1 MNFLEFLV
9 ITYSFLAMII
19 FVLITAPRGMTEDNK
34 QRRIDKINSS
44 VGQPAF
50 QELQLSFYER
60 FISKGVKLFSGKL
73 SRFAPKKKNANKTKT
88 LEAIRKQLRY
98 AGIFM
103 EASDFQLIKQA
114 FLIGTVFLT
123 CIILIIVK
131 PEALIAL
138 LILIIG
144 VLIGVMGPTMYLRS
158 RVTSHQS
165 GIKKQLPDAMDLL
178 CVCIEA
184 GLGFDAALLKVSQK
198 LRGPFIDELLI
209 VYREI
214 QMGRTRREALQN
226 LCDATNL
233 DELKTFASAL
243 VQAEQ
248 LGIPINNVMRAQSE
262 QLRTERSQQAKEK
275 GMKASIKML
284 LPMLLFIFPV
294 VFIILM
300 GPTVMNII
308 ETF

>member
-1 MNFLEFLV
+1 MEFLV
-9 ITYSFLAMII
+9 IAYSFLAFIAV
-19 FVLITAPRGMTEDNK
+19 VLLASPTGQKMDKK
-34 QRRIDKINSS
+34 QRRIERINNS
-44 VGQPAF
+44 VGQPIYK
-50 QELQLSFYER
+50 ELELSFYER
-60 FISKGVKLFSGKL
+60 FLGKGIKSLSEKVGKL
-73 SRFAPKKKNANKTKT
+73 LPQKKNANKTKT

-103 EASDFQLIKQA
+103 EPSDFQFIKYA
-114 FLIGTVFLT
+114 FLVGAVFLT
-123 CIILIIVK
+123 LIILLVVK
-131 PEALIAL
+131 TEMLISL
-138 LILIIG
+138 LILMVG
-144 VLIGVMGPTMYLRS
+144 VLVGVMGPTMYLRS
-158 RVTSHQS
+158 RVSSHQT
-165 GIKKQLPDAMDLL
+165 GIKKQLPDAMDML

-198 LRGPFIDELLI
+198 LKGPFIDELLI

-226 LCDATNL
+226 LCDSTNL

-262 QLRTERSQQAKEK
+262 QLRVERSQQAKEK

-300 GPTVMNII
+300 GPTVMNIL

>member
-1 MNFLEFLV
+1 MEFLV
-9 ITYSFLAMII
+9 IAYSFLAFIL
-19 FVLITAPRGMTEDNK
+19 FVLIASPIGMRNDKK
-34 QRRIDKINSS
+34 QSRIDKINDSA
-44 VGQPAF
+44 GQPAF
-50 QELQLSFYER
+50 QELQLSFYDR
-60 FISKGVKLFSGKL
+60 FIAKGVKKVSEKL
-73 SRFAPKKKNANKTKT
+73 GRFAPKKKNANKTKT
-88 LEAIRKQLRY
+88 LEAIRKELRY

-103 EASDFQLIKQA
+103 EATDFQFIKKA
-114 FLIGTVFLT
+114 FLIGAVFITV
-123 CIILIIVK
+123 IVMIVVK
-131 PEALIAL
+131 PEMQIAL
-138 LILIIG
+138 LILLVGIT
-144 VLIGVMGPTMYLRS
+144 IGVMGPTLYLRS
-158 RVTSHQS
+158 RVSSHQT

-198 LRGPFIDELLI
+198 LSGPFIDELMI

-262 QLRTERSQQAKEK
+262 QLRVERSQQAKEK

-284 LPMLLFIFPV
+284 VPMLLFVFPV

>member
-1 MNFLEFLV
+1 MSFLELLV
-9 ITYSFLAMII
+9 IAYSFLAFIAV
-19 FVLITAPRGMTEDNK
+19 VLIASPWGKRMDSK
-34 QRRIDKINSS
+34 QTRIDRINNS
-44 VGQPAF
+44 VGQPIYK
-50 QELQLSFYER
+50 ELDSSFYDR
-60 FISKGVKLFSGKL
+60 FIGKGVKAVSEKL
-73 SRFAPKKKNANKTKT
+73 SRFAPKKKNANKTKQ

-103 EASDFQLIKQA
+103 EPTDFQFIKYA
-114 FLIGTVFLT
+114 FLIGAVGLT
-123 CIILIIVK
+123 LVRVLAVK
-131 PEALIAL
+131 MEALIML
-138 LILIIG
+138 LVLMIG
-144 VLIGVMGPTMYLRS
+144 VLVGVMGPTMYLRS
-158 RVTSHQS
+158 RVSSHQT

-198 LRGPFIDELLI
+198 LKGPFIDELLI

-226 LCDATNL
+226 LCEATNL

-262 QLRTERSQQAKEK
+262 QLRIERSQQAKEK

-300 GPTVMNII
+300 GPTVLNII
-308 ETF
+308 DTF

>member
-1 MNFLEFLV
+1 MEFLV
-9 ITYSFLAMII
+9 IAYSFLAFILV
-19 FVLITAPRGMTEDNK
+19 VLIASPKGMQNDKK
-34 QRRIDKINSS
+34 QSRIDKINNT
-44 VGQPAF
+44 VGQPVY

-60 FISKGVKLFSGKL
+60 FLGKGIKKISEKL
-73 SRFAPKKKNANKTKT
+73 SRFAPKKKNANKNKT
-88 LEAIRKQLRY
+88 LEAIKKQLRY

-103 EASDFQLIKQA
+103 EPSDFQFIKYA
-114 FLIGTVFLT
+114 FLIGVIFLT
-123 CIILIIVK
+123 LIIIVAVDME
-131 PEALIAL
+131 PMIMLLVLMCGAL
-138 LILIIG
+138 L
-144 VLIGVMGPTMYLRS
+144 GVMGPTMYLRS
-158 RVTSHQS
+158 RVTSHQT

-184 GLGFDAALLKVSQK
+184 GLSFDAALLKVSQK
-198 LRGPFIDELLI
+198 LSGPFIDELLI

-248 LGIPINNVMRAQSE
+248 LGIPINNVMKAQSE
-262 QLRTERSQQAKEK
+262 QLRVERSQQAKEK

-284 LPMLLFIFPV
+284 VPMLLFIFPV

>member
-1 MNFLEFLV
+1 MEFLV
-9 ITYSFLAMII
+9 IAYSFLAFIAV
-19 FVLITAPRGMTEDNK
+19 VLVASPWGVRNDRK
-34 QRRIDKINSS
+34 QSRIDKINNS
-44 VGQPAF
+44 VGQPVF
-50 QELQLSFYER
+50 QELQLSFYDR
-60 FISKGVKLFSGKL
+60 VLGKSVKKISEKL
-73 SRFAPKKKNANKTKT
+73 SRFAPKKKNSNKTKT

-98 AGIFM
+98 AGMFM
-103 EASDFQLIKQA
+103 DPADFQFIKYA
-114 FLIGTVFLT
+114 FLIGTVFVT
-123 CIILIIVK
+123 LIIIIAV
-131 PEALIAL
+131 EMDALIML
-138 LILIIG
+138 L
-144 VLIGVMGPTMYLRS
+144 VLVCGLLLGVMGPTMYLRS
-158 RVTSHQS
+158 RVSSHQT

-184 GLGFDAALLKVSQK
+184 GLSFDAALLKVSQK
-198 LRGPFIDELLI
+198 LSGPFIDELLI

-226 LCDATNL
+226 LCEATNL

-248 LGIPINNVMRAQSE
+248 LGIPINNVMKAQSE
-262 QLRTERSQQAKEK
+262 QLRVERSQQAKEK

-284 LPMLLFIFPV
+284 VPMLLFIFPV

-300 GPTVMNII
+300 GPTVMNIM

>member
-1 MNFLEFLV
+1 MEFLV
-9 ITYSFLAMII
+9 IAYSFLAFIAV
-19 FVLITAPRGMTEDNK
+19 VLLASPTGQKMDKK
-34 QRRIDKINSS
+34 QRRIERINNS
-44 VGQPAF
+44 VGQPIYK
-50 QELQLSFYER
+50 ELELSFYER
-60 FISKGVKLFSGKL
+60 FLGKGIKSLSEKVGKL
-73 SRFAPKKKNANKTKT
+73 LPQKKNANKTKT

-103 EASDFQLIKQA
+103 EPSDFQFIKYA
-114 FLIGTVFLT
+114 FLVGAVFLT
-123 CIILIIVK
+123 LIIMLVVK
-131 PEALIAL
+131 TEMLISL
-138 LILIIG
+138 LILMVG
-144 VLIGVMGPTMYLRS
+144 VLVGVMGPTMYLRS
-158 RVTSHQS
+158 RVSSHQT
-165 GIKKQLPDAMDLL
+165 GIKKQLPDAMDML

-198 LRGPFIDELLI
+198 LKGPFIDELLI

-226 LCDATNL
+226 LCDSTNL

-262 QLRTERSQQAKEK
+262 QLRVERSQQAKEK

-300 GPTVMNII
+300 GPTVMNIL

>member
-1 MNFLEFLV
+1 MEFLV
-9 ITYSFLAMII
+9 IAYSFLAFIAV
-19 FVLITAPRGMTEDNK
+19 VLLASPTGQKMDKK
-34 QRRIDKINSS
+34 QRRIERINNS
-44 VGQPAF
+44 VGQPIYK
-50 QELQLSFYER
+50 ELELSFYER
-60 FISKGVKLFSGKL
+60 FLGKGIKSLSEKVGKL
-73 SRFAPKKKNANKTKT
+73 LPQKKNANKTKT

-103 EASDFQLIKQA
+103 EPSDFQFIKYA
-114 FLIGTVFLT
+114 FLVGAVFLT
-123 CIILIIVK
+123 LIILLVVK
-131 PEALIAL
+131 TELLISL
-138 LILIIG
+138 LILMVG
-144 VLIGVMGPTMYLRS
+144 VLVGVMGPTMYLRS
-158 RVTSHQS
+158 RVTSHQT
-165 GIKKQLPDAMDLL
+165 GIKKQLPDAMDML

-198 LRGPFIDELLI
+198 LKGPFIDELLI

-226 LCDATNL
+226 LCDSTNL

-262 QLRTERSQQAKEK
+262 QLRVERSQQAKEK

-300 GPTVMNII
+300 GPTVMNIL

>member
-1 MNFLEFLV
+1 MEFLV
-9 ITYSFLAMII
+9 ITYSFLAFII
-19 FVLITAPRGMTEDNK
+19 FVLIASPFGIRNDHK
-34 QRRIDKINSS
+34 QNRIDKINSS
-44 VGQPAF
+44 IGQPAF
-50 QELQLSFYER
+50 QELQLSFYDR
-60 FISKGVKLFSGKL
+60 FIAKGVKNVSEKL
-73 SRFAPKKKNANKTKT
+73 GRFAPKKKNANKTKT

-103 EASDFQLIKQA
+103 EASDFQFIKTA
-114 FLIGTVFLT
+114 FLIGAVFLT
-123 CIILIIVK
+123 GIIVIIIK
-131 PEALIAL
+131 PEAMIAL
-138 LILIIG
+138 LILVIG
-144 VLIGVMGPTMYLRS
+144 ITVGVMGPTMYLRS
-158 RVTSHQS
+158 RVSGHQT

-198 LRGPFIDELLI
+198 LKGPFIDELLI

-262 QLRTERSQQAKEK
+262 QLRIERSQQAKEK

-300 GPTVMNII
+300 GPTVMNIM

>member
-1 MNFLEFLV
+1 MEFLV
-9 ITYSFLAMII
+9 IAYSFLAFIAV
-19 FVLITAPRGMTEDNK
+19 VLIAAPLGVRNDRK
-34 QRRIDKINSS
+34 QSRIDKINNS
-44 VGQPAF
+44 VGQPVF
-50 QELQLSFYER
+50 QELQLSFYDR
-60 FISKGVKLFSGKL
+60 VLGKSIKKISEKL
-73 SRFAPKKKNANKTKT
+73 SRFAPKKKNSNKTKT

-98 AGIFM
+98 AGMFM
-103 EASDFQLIKQA
+103 DPADFQFIKYA
-114 FLIGTVFLT
+114 FLIGTVFVT
-123 CIILIIVK
+123 MIIIVAVDM
-131 PEALIAL
+131 EALIML
-138 LILIIG
+138 L
-144 VLIGVMGPTMYLRS
+144 VLVCGLLLGVMGPTMYLRS
-158 RVTSHQS
+158 RVSSHQT

-184 GLGFDAALLKVSQK
+184 GLSFDAALLKVSQK
-198 LRGPFIDELLI
+198 LNGPFIDELLI

-226 LCDATNL
+226 LCEATNL

-248 LGIPINNVMRAQSE
+248 LGIPINNVMKAQSE
-262 QLRTERSQQAKEK
+262 QLRVERSQQAKEK

-284 LPMLLFIFPV
+284 VPMLLFIFPV

-300 GPTVMNII
+300 GPTVMNIL

>member
-1 MNFLEFLV
+1 MEFLV
-9 ITYSFLAMII
+9 IAYSFLAFVIV
-19 FVLITAPRGMTEDNK
+19 VLIASPIGRRNDRK
-34 QRRIDKINSS
+34 QSRIDKINNS
-44 VGQPAF
+44 VGQPVF
-50 QELQLSFYER
+50 QELQLSFYDR
-60 FISKGVKLFSGKL
+60 VLGKGIKKISEKL

-98 AGIFM
+98 AGMFM
-103 EASDFQLIKQA
+103 DPADFQFIKYA
-114 FLIGTVFLT
+114 FLIGVVFLT
-123 CIILIIVK
+123 LIIIIAVEM
-131 PEALIAL
+131 EALIML
-138 LILIIG
+138 LVFVCG
-144 VLIGVMGPTMYLRS
+144 VLLGVMGPTMYLRS
-158 RVTSHQS
+158 RVSSHQT

-184 GLGFDAALLKVSQK
+184 GLSFDAALLKVSQK
-198 LRGPFIDELLI
+198 LSGPFIDELLI

-226 LCDATNL
+226 LCEATNL

-248 LGIPINNVMRAQSE
+248 LGIPINNVMKAQSE
-262 QLRTERSQQAKEK
+262 QLRVERSQQAKEK

-284 LPMLLFIFPV
+284 VPMLFFIFPV

>member
-1 MNFLEFLV
+1 MEFLV
-9 ITYSFLAMII
+9 IAYSFLAFILV
-19 FVLITAPRGMTEDNK
+19 VLIASPRGMQNDKK
-34 QRRIDKINSS
+34 QSRIDKINNT

-60 FISKGVKLFSGKL
+60 FLGKGIKRISEKL

-88 LEAIRKQLRY
+88 LEAIKKQLRY

-103 EASDFQLIKQA
+103 EPTDFQFIKYA
-114 FLIGTVFLT
+114 FLIGVIFLT
-123 CIILIIVK
+123 LIIIVAVDME
-131 PEALIAL
+131 PLIMLLVLMCGAL
-138 LILIIG
+138 LGI
-144 VLIGVMGPTMYLRS
+144 MGPTMYLRS
-158 RVTSHQS
+158 RVSSHQT

-184 GLGFDAALLKVSQK
+184 GLSFDAALLKVSQK
-198 LRGPFIDELLI
+198 LSGPFIDELLI

-248 LGIPINNVMRAQSE
+248 LGIPINNVMKAQSE
-262 QLRTERSQQAKEK
+262 QLRVERSQQAKEK

-284 LPMLLFIFPV
+284 VPMLLFIFPV

-300 GPTVMNII
+300 GPTVMNIL

>member
-1 MNFLEFLV
+1 MEFLV
-9 ITYSFLAMII
+9 IAYSFLAFILI
-19 FVLITAPRGMTEDNK
+19 VLLASPAGQRMDKK
-34 QRRIDKINSS
+34 QKRIERINNS
-44 VGQPAF
+44 VGQPVYK
-50 QELQLSFYER
+50 ELELSFYER
-60 FISKGVKLFSGKL
+60 FLGKGIKGISAKISKFL
-73 SRFAPKKKNANKTKT
+73 PQKKNANKTKT

-103 EASDFQLIKQA
+103 EPSDFQFIKYA
-114 FLIGTVFLT
+114 FLVGALFLT
-123 CIILIIVK
+123 LVIMLVVK
-131 PEALIAL
+131 AEALISL
-138 LILIIG
+138 LILMVG

-158 RVTSHQS
+158 RVSSHQM
-165 GIKKQLPDAMDLL
+165 GIKKQLPDAMDML

-198 LRGPFIDELLI
+198 LKGPFIDELMI

-214 QMGRTRREALQN
+214 QMGRTRREALQS
-226 LCDATNL
+226 LCDSTNL

-262 QLRTERSQQAKEK
+262 QLRVERSQQAKEK

-300 GPTVMNII
+300 GPTVMNIM

>member
-1 MNFLEFLV
+1 MEFLV
-9 ITYSFLAMII
+9 IAYSFLAFILV
-19 FVLITAPRGMTEDNK
+19 VLIASPIGARNDKMK
-34 QRRIDKINSS
+34 SRIDKINSS
-44 VGQPAF
+44 IGQPAF
-50 QELQLSFYER
+50 REMELSFYDR
-60 FISKGVKLFSGKL
+60 FIAKGVRAVSEKLGK
-73 SRFAPKKKNANKTKT
+73 FAPKKKNANKTKT

-103 EASDFQLIKQA
+103 EASDFQFIKKA

-123 CIILIIVK
+123 YVILLIVK
-131 PEALIAL
+131 LDALITL
-138 LILIIG
+138 LIFVIG
-144 VLIGVMGPTMYLRS
+144 VLIGVMGPTLYLRS
-158 RVTSHQS
+158 RVSSHQS

-198 LRGPFIDELLI
+198 LSGPFIDELLI

-262 QLRTERSQQAKEK
+262 QLRVERSQQAKEK

>member
-1 MNFLEFLV
+1 MEFLV
-9 ITYSFLAMII
+9 IAYSFLAFILV
-19 FVLITAPRGMTEDNK
+19 VLIASPWGVRNDKK
-34 QRRIDKINSS
+34 QSRIDKINNS
-44 VGQPAF
+44 VGQPVF
-50 QELQLSFYER
+50 KELQFSFYDR
-60 FISKGVKLFSGKL
+60 FLGKGVKAVSEKL
-73 SRFAPKKKNANKTKT
+73 GRFAPKRKKANKTKQ

-103 EASDFQLIKQA
+103 EAADFQFIKYA
-114 FLIGTVFLT
+114 FLIGAVFLT
-123 CIILIIVK
+123 LIIILAVK
-131 PEALIAL
+131 PDAMIML
-138 LILIIG
+138 LILVTG
-144 VLIGVMGPTMYLRS
+144 VLIGIMGPTMYLRS
-158 RVTSHQS
+158 RVSSHQT

-198 LRGPFIDELLI
+198 LKGPFIDELLI

-262 QLRTERSQQAKEK
+262 QLRIERSQQAKEK

>member
-1 MNFLEFLV
+1 MEILV
-9 ITYSFLAMII
+9 ITYSFLAFILAVII
-19 FVLITAPRGMTEDNK
+19 ATPLGK
-34 QRRIDKINSS
+34 RIDRKQSRIDRINNS
-44 VGQPAF
+44 VPQPVF

-60 FISKGVKLFSGKL
+60 FVGKGIKAISEKLG
-73 SRFAPKKKNANKTKT
+73 RFAPKKKKQNKTKT
-88 LEAIRKQLRY
+88 LEAIRKQLRF
-98 AGIFM
+98 AGMFM
-103 EASDFQLIKQA
+103 DPADFQFIKQA
-114 FLIGTVFLT
+114 FLIGTVFVTL
-123 CIILIIVK
+123 VVV
-131 PEALIAL
+131 IAVDMSPMIML
-138 LILIIG
+138 LVLAIG
-144 VLIGVMGPTMYLRS
+144 VLLGVMGPTMYLRS
-158 RVTSHQS
+158 RVSGHQN
-165 GIKKQLPDAMDLL
+165 GIKKQLPDAMDML

-198 LRGPFIDELLI
+198 LSGPFIDELMI

-248 LGIPINNVMRAQSE
+248 LGIPINNVMRSQSE
-262 QLRTERSQQAKEK
+262 QLRVERSQAAKEK

-284 LPMLLFIFPV
+284 IPMLLFIFPV

-300 GPTVMNII
+300 GPTVLNII

>member
-1 MNFLEFLV
+1 MEGLV
-9 ITYSFLAMII
+9 ITYSFLAFII
-19 FVLITAPRGMTEDNK
+19 VVLVATPWGKRMDKK
-34 QRRIDKINSS
+34 QNRIDKINNT
-44 VGQPAF
+44 VAQPAF
-50 QELQLSFYER
+50 QELELSFYER
-60 FISKGVKLFSGKL
+60 IIKKGMKSLGNKFEKFI
-73 SRFAPKKKNANKTKT
+73 PKKKGSNQSKS
-88 LEAIRKQLRY
+88 LDAIKKQLRF
-98 AGIFM
+98 AGM
-103 EASDFQLIKQA
+103 YMDPADFQFIKYM
-114 FLIGTVFLT
+114 FLIASVF
-123 CIILIIVK
+123 ISIIVMIVLDVAVMYK
-131 PEALIAL
+131 L
-138 LILIIG
+138 LILVIG
-144 VLIGVMGPTMYLRS
+144 AAIGVMGPTLFLKS
-158 RVTSHQS
+158 RVSAHQT

-184 GLGFDAALLKVSQK
+184 GLSFDAALLKVSQK
-198 LRGPFIDELLI
+198 LKGPFIEELLA

-226 LCDATNL
+226 LCEATNL

-284 LPMLLFIFPV
+284 LPMLIFIFPV

>member
-1 MNFLEFLV
+1 MEFLV
-9 ITYSFLAMII
+9 IAYSFLAFIG
-19 FVLITAPRGMTEDNK
+19 FVLLASPWGKKIDNK
-34 QRRIDKINSS
+34 QSRLEKISNTA
-44 VGQPAF
+44 GMPAF
-50 QELQLSFYER
+50 EELQLPLFER
-60 FISKGVKLFSGKL
+60 VFGKGIKAVSEKL
-73 SRFAPKKKNANKTKT
+73 SKFAPKKKNANKNKT

-98 AGIFM
+98 AGMFM
-103 EASDFQLIKQA
+103 DPADFQFIKYA
-114 FLIGTVFLT
+114 FLIGSVFVTL
-123 CIILIIVK
+123 IIMIIVK
-131 PEALIAL
+131 TDLAIKFLIFVSGIL
-138 LILIIG
+138 L
-144 VLIGVMGPTMYLRS
+144 GVMGPTMYLKS
-158 RVTSHQS
+158 RVTSHQT

-184 GLGFDAALLKVSQK
+184 GLSFDAALLKVSQK
-198 LRGPFIDELLI
+198 LKGPFIDELLI

-262 QLRTERSQQAKEK
+262 QLRIERSQQAKEK

-284 LPMLLFIFPV
+284 VPMLLFIFPV

-300 GPTVMNII
+300 GPTVLNIL

>member
-1 MNFLEFLV
+1 MEILV
-9 ITYSFLAMII
+9 ITYSFLAFILAVII
-19 FVLITAPRGMTEDNK
+19 ATPLGK
-34 QRRIDKINSS
+34 RIDRKQSRIDRINNS
-44 VGQPAF
+44 VPQPVF

-60 FISKGVKLFSGKL
+60 FVGKGIKAISEKLG
-73 SRFAPKKKNANKTKT
+73 RFAPKKKKQNKTKT
-88 LEAIRKQLRY
+88 LEVIRKQLRF
-98 AGIFM
+98 AGMFM
-103 EASDFQLIKQA
+103 DPADFQFIKQA
-114 FLIGTVFLT
+114 FLIGTVFVTL
-123 CIILIIVK
+123 VVV
-131 PEALIAL
+131 IAVDMSPMIML
-138 LILIIG
+138 LVLAIG
-144 VLIGVMGPTMYLRS
+144 VLLGVMGPTMYLRS
-158 RVTSHQS
+158 RVSGHQN
-165 GIKKQLPDAMDLL
+165 GIKKQLPDAMDML

-198 LRGPFIDELLI
+198 LSGPFIDELMI

-248 LGIPINNVMRAQSE
+248 LGIPINNVMRSQSE
-262 QLRTERSQQAKEK
+262 QLRVERSQAAKEK

-284 LPMLLFIFPV
+284 IPMLLFIFPV

-300 GPTVMNII
+300 GPTVLNII

>member
-1 MNFLEFLV
+1 MEFLV
-9 ITYSFLAMII
+9 IAYSFLAFILV
-19 FVLITAPRGMTEDNK
+19 VLIASPKGMQNDKK
-34 QRRIDKINSS
+34 QSRIDKINNT
-44 VGQPAF
+44 VGQPVY

-60 FISKGVKLFSGKL
+60 FLGKGIKKISEKL
-73 SRFAPKKKNANKTKT
+73 SRFAPKKKNANKNKT
-88 LEAIRKQLRY
+88 LEAIKKQLRY

-103 EASDFQLIKQA
+103 EPSDFQFIKYA
-114 FLIGTVFLT
+114 FLIGVIFLT
-123 CIILIIVK
+123 LIIIVAVDME
-131 PEALIAL
+131 PMIML
-138 LILIIG
+138 L
-144 VLIGVMGPTMYLRS
+144 VLMCGTLLGVMGPTMYLRS
-158 RVTSHQS
+158 RVTSHQT

-184 GLGFDAALLKVSQK
+184 GLSFDAALLKVSQK
-198 LRGPFIDELLI
+198 LSGPFIDELLI

-248 LGIPINNVMRAQSE
+248 LGIPINNVMKAQSE
-262 QLRTERSQQAKEK
+262 QLRVERSQQAKEK

-284 LPMLLFIFPV
+284 VPMLLFIFPV

>member
-1 MNFLEFLV
+1 MEILV
-9 ITYSFLAMII
+9 IAYSFLAFILV
-19 FVLITAPRGMTEDNK
+19 VLIASPWGRKNDQK
-34 QRRIDKINSS
+34 QSRIDKINNT
-44 VGQPAF
+44 VTQPVF
-50 QELQLSFYER
+50 QELQLSFYDR
-60 FISKGVKLFSGKL
+60 FLGKGIKKVSEKLN
-73 SRFAPKKKNANKTKT
+73 RFAPKKKNTNKTKA
-88 LEAIRKQLRY
+88 LEAIKKQLRY
-98 AGIFM
+98 AGLFM
-103 EASDFQLIKQA
+103 EAADFQFIKHA
-114 FLIGTVFLT
+114 FLIGVVFLT
-123 CIILIIVK
+123 VIIIIAVDMEPLIM
-131 PEALIAL
+131 L
-138 LILIIG
+138 L
-144 VLIGVMGPTMYLRS
+144 VLMCGLLLGVMGPTMYLKS
-158 RVTSHQS
+158 RVTSHQT

-184 GLGFDAALLKVSQK
+184 GLSFDAALLKVSQK
-198 LRGPFIDELLI
+198 LKGPFIDELLI

-262 QLRTERSQQAKEK
+262 QLRVERSQQAKEK

-284 LPMLLFIFPV
+284 VPMLLFIFPV

-300 GPTVMNII
+300 GPTVLNII

>member
-1 MNFLEFLV
+1 MEILV
-9 ITYSFLAMII
+9 ITYSFLAFILV
-19 FVLITAPRGMTEDNK
+19 VLIASPWGRKNDKK
-34 QRRIDKINSS
+34 QSRIDKINNT
-44 VGQPAF
+44 VTQPVF
-50 QELQLSFYER
+50 QELQLSFYDR
-60 FISKGVKLFSGKL
+60 FLGKGVKKVSEKL
-73 SRFAPKKKNANKTKT
+73 SRFAPKKKNVNKTKA
-88 LEAIRKQLRY
+88 LEAIKKQLRY

-103 EASDFQLIKQA
+103 EAADFQFIKQA
-114 FLIGTVFLT
+114 FLIGVVFLT
-123 CIILIIVK
+123 VIIIIAVDMEPLIM
-131 PEALIAL
+131 L
-138 LILIIG
+138 L
-144 VLIGVMGPTMYLRS
+144 VLMCGLLLGVMGPTMYLKS
-158 RVTSHQS
+158 RVTSHQT

-184 GLGFDAALLKVSQK
+184 GLSFDAALLKVSQK
-198 LRGPFIDELLI
+198 LKGPFIDELLI

-262 QLRTERSQQAKEK
+262 QLRVERSQQAKEK

-284 LPMLLFIFPV
+284 VPMLLFIFPV

>member
-1 MNFLEFLV
+1 MSFLELLV
-9 ITYSFLAMII
+9 ITYSFLAFILVI
-19 FVLITAPRGMTEDNK
+19 LIASPWGRKNDRK
-34 QRRIDKINSS
+34 QGRIDKINNS
-44 VGQPAF
+44 VAQPVF
-50 QELQLSFYER
+50 QELQLSFYDR
-60 FISKGVKLFSGKL
+60 FLGKGIKKISEKL

-88 LEAIRKQLRY
+88 LEAIGKQLRY

-103 EASDFQLIKQA
+103 EPSDFQFIKYA
-114 FLIGTVFLT
+114 FLIGVMFLT
-123 CIILIIVK
+123 VIIIIAVDMD
-131 PEALIAL
+131 PMVML
-138 LILIIG
+138 L
-144 VLIGVMGPTMYLRS
+144 VLMCGLLLGIMGPTMYLRS
-158 RVTSHQS
+158 RVTGHQS
-165 GIKKQLPDAMDLL
+165 GIRKQLPDAMDLL

-184 GLGFDAALLKVSQK
+184 GLSFDAALLKVSQK
-198 LRGPFIDELLI
+198 LSGPFIDELLI

-214 QMGRTRREALQN
+214 QMGRTRRAALQN

-262 QLRTERSQQAKEK
+262 QLRVERSQQAKEK

-284 LPMLLFIFPV
+284 VPMLLFIFPV

-300 GPTVMNII
+300 GPTVLNII
-308 ETF
+308 ENF

>member
-1 MNFLEFLV
+1 MEFLV
-9 ITYSFLAMII
+9 IAYSFLAFIAV
-19 FVLITAPRGMTEDNK
+19 VLVASPIGIKNDKK
-34 QRRIDKINSS
+34 QSRIDRINNS
-44 VGQPAF
+44 VGQPVF
-50 QELQLSFYER
+50 QELQLSFYDR
-60 FISKGVKLFSGKL
+60 FLGKGVKAVSEKL

-103 EASDFQLIKQA
+103 EATDFQFIKYA

-123 CIILIIVK
+123 VLIIVAVD

-138 LILIIG
+138 LILMIG
-144 VLIGVMGPTMYLRS
+144 VVVGVMGPTMYLRS
-158 RVTSHQS
+158 RVSSHQT

-198 LRGPFIDELLI
+198 LSGPFIDELLI

-262 QLRTERSQQAKEK
+262 QLRVERSQQAKEK

-284 LPMLLFIFPV
+284 VPMLLFIFPV

>member
-1 MNFLEFLV
+1 MEFLV
-9 ITYSFLAMII
+9 IAYSFLAFILV
-19 FVLITAPRGMTEDNK
+19 VLLASPTGQRMDKK
-34 QRRIDKINSS
+34 QRRIERINNS
-44 VGQPAF
+44 VGQPVYK
-50 QELQLSFYER
+50 ELELSFYER
-60 FISKGVKLFSGKL
+60 FLGKGIKSLSEKLGKL
-73 SRFAPKKKNANKTKT
+73 LPQKKNANKTKT

-103 EASDFQLIKQA
+103 DPSDFQFIKYA
-114 FLIGTVFLT
+114 FLIGAVFLT
-123 CIILIIVK
+123 LIILLVVK
-131 PEALIAL
+131 AEALISL
-138 LILIIG
+138 LILMVG
-144 VLIGVMGPTMYLRS
+144 VLVGVMGPTMYLRS
-158 RVTSHQS
+158 RVSSHQT
-165 GIKKQLPDAMDLL
+165 GIKKQLPDAMDML

-198 LRGPFIDELLI
+198 LKGPFIDELLI

-226 LCDATNL
+226 LCDSTNL

-248 LGIPINNVMRAQSE
+248 LGIPINNVMRAQSD
-262 QLRTERSQQAKEK
+262 QLRVERSQQAKEK

-300 GPTVMNII
+300 GPTVMNIM

>member
-1 MNFLEFLV
+1 MEFLV
-9 ITYSFLAMII
+9 IAYSFLAFII
-19 FVLITAPRGMTEDNK
+19 VVLIASPIGRRNDKK
-34 QRRIDKINSS
+34 QSRIDKINNS
-44 VGQPAF
+44 VGQPVF
-50 QELQLSFYER
+50 QELQLSFYDR
-60 FISKGVKLFSGKL
+60 FLGKGIRKVSEKL

-88 LEAIRKQLRY
+88 LEAIKKQLRY
-98 AGIFM
+98 AGMFM
-103 EASDFQLIKQA
+103 DPADFQFIKYA
-114 FLIGTVFLT
+114 FLIGVIFLT
-123 CIILIIVK
+123 LIIIIAVEM
-131 PEALIAL
+131 EALIML
-138 LILIIG
+138 L
-144 VLIGVMGPTMYLRS
+144 VLVCGLLLGVMGPTMYLRS
-158 RVTSHQS
+158 RVSSHQT

-184 GLGFDAALLKVSQK
+184 GLSFDAALLKVSQK
-198 LRGPFIDELLI
+198 LSGPFIDELLI

-248 LGIPINNVMRAQSE
+248 LGIPINNVMKAQSE
-262 QLRTERSQQAKEK
+262 QLRVERSQQAKEK

-284 LPMLLFIFPV
+284 VPMLLFIFPV

-300 GPTVMNII
+300 GPTVMNIM

>member
-1 MNFLEFLV
+1 MEFLV
-9 ITYSFLAMII
+9 IAYSFLAFILV
-19 FVLITAPRGMTEDNK
+19 VLIAAPVGIRNDKK
-34 QRRIDKINSS
+34 QKRIDKINDS

-50 QELQLSFYER
+50 QELQLSFYDR
-60 FISKGVKLFSGKL
+60 FIAKGVRFLSEKLG
-73 SRFAPKKKNANKTKT
+73 RFAPKKKNASRTKA
-88 LEAIRKQLRY
+88 LEAIRKELRY

-103 EASDFQLIKQA
+103 EASDFQFIKKA
-114 FLIGTVFLT
+114 FLIGAVALT
-123 CIILIIVK
+123 AVILIVVK
-131 PEALIAL
+131 PDALIAL
-138 LILIIG
+138 LILVIG
-144 VLIGVMGPTMYLRS
+144 LLIGVMGPTMYLRS
-158 RVTSHQS
+158 RVSSHQT

-198 LRGPFIDELLI
+198 LSGPFIDELMI

-262 QLRTERSQQAKEK
+262 QLRVERSQQAKEK

-300 GPTVMNII
+300 GPTVMNIL

>member
-1 MNFLEFLV
+1 MEFLV
-9 ITYSFLAMII
+9 IAYSFLAFILV
-19 FVLITAPRGMTEDNK
+19 VLIASPHGMQNDKK
-34 QRRIDKINSS
+34 QSRIDKINNA

-60 FISKGVKLFSGKL
+60 FLGKGIKKISEKL
-73 SRFAPKKKNANKTKT
+73 SRFAPKKKNANKNKT
-88 LEAIRKQLRY
+88 LEAIKKQLRY

-103 EASDFQLIKQA
+103 EPSDFQFIKYA
-114 FLIGTVFLT
+114 FLIGVIFLT
-123 CIILIIVK
+123 LIIIVAVDM
-131 PEALIAL
+131 ELMIMLLVLVCGAL
-138 LILIIG
+138 L
-144 VLIGVMGPTMYLRS
+144 GVMGPTMYLRS
-158 RVTSHQS
+158 RVSSHQT

-184 GLGFDAALLKVSQK
+184 GLSFDAALLKVSQK
-198 LRGPFIDELLI
+198 LSGPFIDELLI

-248 LGIPINNVMRAQSE
+248 LGIPINNVMKAQSE
-262 QLRTERSQQAKEK
+262 QLRIERSQQAKEK

-284 LPMLLFIFPV
+284 VPMLLFVFPV

-300 GPTVMNII
+300 GPTVMNIL

>member
-1 MNFLEFLV
+1 MEILV
-9 ITYSFLAMII
+9 IAYSLLAFII
-19 FVLITAPRGMTEDNK
+19 VVIVASPWGRKNDKK
-34 QRRIDKINSS
+34 QSRIDKINNS
-44 VGQPAF
+44 VAQPAF

-60 FISKGVKLFSGKL
+60 FFGKGVKFLSEKL
-73 SRFAPKKKNANKTKT
+73 DGFVPKKKNSNKTKN

-103 EASDFQLIKQA
+103 EPSDFQFIKYA
-114 FLIGTVFLT
+114 V
-123 CIILIIVK
+123 
-131 PEALIAL
+131 LIASVFVTLVIIIAVDMEPMIML
-138 LILIIG
+138 LVLVCG
-144 VLIGVMGPTMYLRS
+144 VLLGVMGPTMYLRS
-158 RVTSHQS
+158 RVTGHQT

-184 GLGFDAALLKVSQK
+184 GLSFDAALLKVSQK
-198 LRGPFIDELLI
+198 LKGPFIDELLI

-214 QMGRTRREALQN
+214 QMGRTRRAALQN

-233 DELKTFASAL
+233 EELKTFASAL

-262 QLRTERSQQAKEK
+262 QLRVERSQQAKEK

-300 GPTVMNII
+300 GPTVLNII
-308 ETF
+308 ETFK

>member
-1 MNFLEFLV
+1 MEFLV
-9 ITYSFLAMII
+9 IAYSFLAFILV
-19 FVLITAPRGMTEDNK
+19 VLIAAPIGKKNDKK
-34 QRRIDKINSS
+34 QNRIDSINNS
-44 VGQPAF
+44 VGQPVF
-50 QELQLSFYER
+50 QELQLSFYDR
-60 FISKGVKLFSGKL
+60 FLGKGVKKL
-73 SRFAPKKKNANKTKT
+73 SEKLSKFAPKKKNANKNKT
-88 LEAIRKQLRY
+88 LEAIRKQLRL
-98 AGIFM
+98 AGSFM
-103 EASDFQLIKQA
+103 DPADFQFIKYA

-123 CIILIIVK
+123 MIILVVVK
-131 PEALIAL
+131 MEPMIML
-138 LILIIG
+138 LVLAVG
-144 VLIGVMGPTMYLRS
+144 VLVGMMGPTMYLNS
-158 RVTSHQS
+158 RVSSHQT

-184 GLGFDAALLKVSQK
+184 GLSFDAALLKVSQK
-198 LRGPFIDELLI
+198 LQGPFIDELLI

-243 VQAEQ
+243 IQAEQ

-262 QLRTERSQQAKEK
+262 QLRIERSQQAKEK

-284 LPMLLFIFPV
+284 IPMLLFIFPV

-308 ETF
+308 DTF

>member
-1 MNFLEFLV
+1 MEFLV
-9 ITYSFLAMII
+9 IAYSFLAFIL
-19 FVLITAPRGMTEDNK
+19 FVLIASPWGKKIDNK
-34 QRRIDKINSS
+34 QSRIDKINNS

-50 QELQLSFYER
+50 QELQLSFYDR
-60 FISKGVKLFSGKL
+60 FISKRVKSVSEKL
-73 SRFAPKKKNANKTKT
+73 GRFAPKKKNTNKNKT
-88 LEAIRKQLRY
+88 LDAIRKQLRY

-103 EASDFQLIKQA
+103 EASDFQFIKKA
-114 FLIGTVFLT
+114 FLIGAIFLT
-123 CIILIIVK
+123 TIILIIIK
-131 PEALIAL
+131 PDMLIAV
-138 LILIIG
+138 LILTIG
-144 VLIGVMGPTMYLRS
+144 ILIGVMGPTLYLRS
-158 RVTSHQS
+158 RVSSHQT

-198 LRGPFIDELLI
+198 LNGPFIDELLI

-262 QLRTERSQQAKEK
+262 QLRVERSQQAKEK

-284 LPMLLFIFPV
+284 LPMLLFVFPV

-300 GPTVMNII
+300 GPTVLNII

>member
-1 MNFLEFLV
+1 MEFLV
-9 ITYSFLAMII
+9 IAYSFLAFII
-19 FVLITAPRGMTEDNK
+19 FVLIASPRGMRNDKK
-34 QRRIDKINSS
+34 QSRIDKINNS

-50 QELQLSFYER
+50 QELQLSFYDR
-60 FISKGVKLFSGKL
+60 FIAKGVKAVSEKL
-73 SRFAPKKKNANKTKT
+73 GRFAPKKKNVNKTKT

-103 EASDFQLIKQA
+103 EASDFQFIKKA
-114 FLIGTVFLT
+114 FLIGAVFLT
-123 CIILIIVK
+123 CIILIITK
-131 PEALIAL
+131 PEAMIAL
-138 LILIIG
+138 LILVIG
-144 VLIGVMGPTMYLRS
+144 ILVGVMGPTMYLRS
-158 RVTSHQS
+158 RVSSHQT

-198 LRGPFIDELLI
+198 LSGPFIDELMI

-248 LGIPINNVMRAQSE
+248 LGIPINNVMHAQSE
-262 QLRTERSQQAKEK
+262 QLRVERSQQAKEK

>member
-1 MNFLEFLV
+1 MEILV
-9 ITYSFLAMII
+9 IAYSLLAFII
-19 FVLITAPRGMTEDNK
+19 VVLIASPWGMKNDKK
-34 QRRIDKINSS
+34 QSRIDKINDS
-44 VGQPAF
+44 VAQPAF

-60 FISKGVKLFSGKL
+60 FFGKGVKFLSEKL
-73 SRFAPKKKNANKTKT
+73 GRFIPKKKNSNKTKT

-103 EASDFQLIKQA
+103 EPSDFQFIKYA
-114 FLIGTVFLT
+114 V
-123 CIILIIVK
+123 
-131 PEALIAL
+131 LIAAVFITLVIIIAVDMEPMIML
-138 LILIIG
+138 LVLVCG
-144 VLIGVMGPTMYLRS
+144 VLLGVMGPTMYLRS
-158 RVTSHQS
+158 RVTSHQT

-184 GLGFDAALLKVSQK
+184 GLSFDAALLKVSQK
-198 LRGPFIDELLI
+198 LSGPFIDELLI

-214 QMGRTRREALQN
+214 QMGRTRRAALQN

-233 DELKTFASAL
+233 EELKTFASAL

-262 QLRTERSQQAKEK
+262 QLRIERSQQAKEK

-300 GPTVMNII
+300 GPTVLNII

>member
-1 MNFLEFLV
+1 MEFLV
-9 ITYSFLAMII
+9 IAYSFLA
-19 FVLITAPRGMTEDNK
+19 FFAVVLIASPLGMRSDKK
-34 QRRIDKINSS
+34 QSRIDRIKDNI
-44 VGQPAF
+44 GQQMF
-50 QELQLSFYER
+50 EELQLPFYDR
-60 FISKGVKLFSGKL
+60 FIGKGIKSVSEKL
-73 SRFAPKKKNANKTKT
+73 SKFTPKKKNANKTKT

-98 AGIFM
+98 AGMFI
-103 EASDFQLIKQA
+103 EAADFQFIKQA
-114 FLIGTVFLT
+114 FLVGTVFLT
-123 CIILIIVK
+123 LVIIVSLK
-131 PEALIAL
+131 PEPLIML
-138 LILIIG
+138 LILMVG
-144 VLIGVMGPTMYLRS
+144 VLLGVMGPTMYLRS
-158 RVTSHQS
+158 RVSGHQT

-184 GLGFDAALLKVSQK
+184 GLSFDAALLKVSQK
-198 LRGPFIDELLI
+198 LKGPFIDELLI

-243 VQAEQ
+243 IQAEQ
-248 LGIPINNVMRAQSE
+248 LGIPINNVMRAQAE
-262 QLRTERSQQAKEK
+262 QLRIERSQQAKEK

-300 GPTVMNII
+300 GPTVLNII

>member
-1 MNFLEFLV
+1 MEILV
-9 ITYSFLAMII
+9 IAYSFLAFILV
-19 FVLITAPRGMTEDNK
+19 VLIASPWGRKNDRK
-34 QRRIDKINSS
+34 QSRIDKIKNS
-44 VGQPAF
+44 VTQPVF

-60 FISKGVKLFSGKL
+60 VLGKGVKKISEKL

-103 EASDFQLIKQA
+103 EPSDFQFIKYA
-114 FLIGTVFLT
+114 VLIGVMFITV
-123 CIILIIVK
+123 ILIMVIEME
-131 PEALIAL
+131 PLIML
-138 LILIIG
+138 L
-144 VLIGVMGPTMYLRS
+144 VLVCGLLFGVMGPTMYLRS
-158 RVTSHQS
+158 RVSGHQN
-165 GIKKQLPDAMDLL
+165 GIRKQLPDAMDLL

-184 GLGFDAALLKVSQK
+184 GLSFDAALLKVSQK
-198 LRGPFIDELLI
+198 LQGPFIDELLI

-214 QMGRTRREALQN
+214 QMGRTRRAALQN

-262 QLRTERSQQAKEK
+262 QLRIERSQRAKEK

-300 GPTVMNII
+300 GPTVLNII

>member
-1 MNFLEFLV
+1 MEFLV
-9 ITYSFLAMII
+9 IAYSFLA
-19 FVLITAPRGMTEDNK
+19 FFAVVLIASPLGMRSDKK
-34 QRRIDKINSS
+34 QSRIDRIKDNI
-44 VGQPAF
+44 GQQMF
-50 QELQLSFYER
+50 EELQLPFYDR
-60 FISKGVKLFSGKL
+60 FIGKGIKSVSEKL
-73 SRFAPKKKNANKTKT
+73 SKFAPKKKNANKTKT

-98 AGIFM
+98 AGMFI
-103 EASDFQLIKQA
+103 EAADFQFIKQA
-114 FLIGTVFLT
+114 FLVGTVFLT
-123 CIILIIVK
+123 LVIIVSLK
-131 PEALIAL
+131 PEPLIML
-138 LILIIG
+138 LILMVG
-144 VLIGVMGPTMYLRS
+144 VLLGVMGPTMYLRS
-158 RVTSHQS
+158 RVSGHQT

-184 GLGFDAALLKVSQK
+184 GLSFDAALLKVSQK
-198 LRGPFIDELLI
+198 LKGPFIDELLI

-243 VQAEQ
+243 IQAEQ
-248 LGIPINNVMRAQSE
+248 LGIPINNVMRAQAE
-262 QLRTERSQQAKEK
+262 QLRIERSQQAKEK

-300 GPTVMNII
+300 GPTVLNII